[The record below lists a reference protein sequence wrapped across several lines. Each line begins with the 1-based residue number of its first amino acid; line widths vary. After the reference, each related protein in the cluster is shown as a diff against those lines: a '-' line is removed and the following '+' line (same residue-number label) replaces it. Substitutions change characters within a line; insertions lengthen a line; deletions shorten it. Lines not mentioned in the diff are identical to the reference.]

1 MRSRAGRLKT
11 CPINHYRNAGLKP
24 DRLFIE
30 GLEIQTYV
38 GIYDWE
44 QEQKQTVSLDLEMD
58 CDAAAAAKT
67 DHIDDTLNYKGVAKR
82 MIEYVGGRRFQLIET
97 LAEGCAQIIL
107 EEFGVS
113 YVKVRAAKPGA
124 IRGARTVGTL
134 IERRA

>member
-1 MRSRAGRLKT
+1 MKA
-11 CPINHYRNAGLKP
+11 

-30 GLEIQTYV
+30 GLEIETYV

-44 QEQKQTVSLDLEMD
+44 QEQKQTVVLDLEMD
-58 CDAAAAAKT
+58 CDAAAAAVN
-67 DHIDDTLNYKGVAKR
+67 DDIADTLNYKGVAKR
-82 MIEYVGGRRFQLIET
+82 MIDYVGGRRFQLIET

-107 EEFGVS
+107 DEFAVG

-124 IRGARTVGTL
+124 IRGAKTVGTL